1 MITALHI
8 PTNKQVEIVAVNN
21 YLRLPRVEIRTL
33 DESKPFLRLR
43 NEYGARFYSQ
53 TGLVSKATLTDIRKD
68 GEPVQ

>member
-43 NEYGARFYSQ
+43 NEYGAFYSQ
-53 TGLVSKATLTDIRKD
+53 TGLVSKSTLTDIRKD